1 MPPGRA
7 PEVQWPPRSP
17 RDALLSTPGGRS
29 RYQKMISE
37 TSPSSPSRNPQRA
50 VSPSPG
56 GDAMDI
62 DDDDDE
68 ETLQLKLQELQAK
81 LKLKKLQNAR
91 ARASGVAATQQMTQD
106 LRSGFLGEHRQ
117 SPAGPMV
124 FGGSIHPT
132 PQNEVLVPVSPIRR
146 RQEPPAQTSPR
157 RVQLG
162 IDKGLKARDV
172 SLKRAPVF
180 KRQKIGNE
188 MGQSDGYLRTS
199 RSSSVSGGSF
209 SMPARPLSFSER
221 MAGARS
227 QEVQNAERRQQVQIS
242 RSESFGIGREEMEK
256 FKSSA
261 IDIPDEPMKA
271 PSFSRDEVLS
281 KKWSASSGLK
291 RSNTTTGV
299 ISETRKDRR
308 LSHSQDMSS
317 NNSESEP
324 ASFEAFSGYHLSRRI
339 LPHTVLARHISGK
352 KVMSVKDLL
361 RNVKAPDF
369 SLPDV
374 EQDIVV
380 FGIVAKKSEP
390 RAHKAAPAKNG
401 LKPEDRGS
409 YMVINIVDL
418 DYEVDLFLFNSG
430 FARFWKITEGTVV
443 SILNP
448 NIMPPPPGRQ
458 DTGRFSLVINSDQD
472 TILEIGISRDLG
484 YCQTVKK
491 DGKPC
496 GAWVNKKRTH
506 FCEYHTNEAVQKSK
520 TSRIEMST
528 GSGFGSGEKKKLPR
542 YPPNASQTKQIP
554 GNYDWE
560 TKTRWFISR
569 SMSSAD
575 LIDGKDQAID
585 RKEKEAQ
592 LQRSL
597 AAKERERDMM
607 KKLGRIGG
615 GAGKEYMQLSA
626 KRTPGARVSPVSSSA
641 HTRTAPSA
649 SEQTQTALE
658 SLGLHNRDREIHLS
672 SIKRKR
678 PASSQAGSVGSSS
691 TSFGWGAGLKEKLA
705 RMKDGE
711 KLRNQAEGQSLVEK
725 QTRFVTEKGIRL
737 AGRESIG
744 NLSERQITLDDDDD
758 DDLIII
764 K

>member
-7 PEVQWPPRSP
+7 PEAQWPPRSP
-17 RDALLSTPGGRS
+17 RDALLSTPSGRS
-29 RYQKMISE
+29 RYQKMLSE
-37 TSPSSPSRNPQRA
+37 TSPSSPSRKLQRA

-56 GDAMDI
+56 DAMDL

-81 LKLKKLQNAR
+81 LKLKRLQNVK
-91 ARASGVAATQQMTQD
+91 ARASGLAATQQRTQE

-117 SPAGPMV
+117 SPTGTMV
-124 FGGSIHPT
+124 FGGSIQPT
-132 PQNEVLVPVSPIRR
+132 PQDEVLVPVSPIRR

-188 MGQSDGYLRTS
+188 TGQSDGYLRTS
-199 RSSSVSGGSF
+199 RSSYVSDGSI
-209 SMPARPLSFSER
+209 SIPARPLSFSER
-221 MAGARS
+221 LAGARS
-227 QEVQNAERRQQVQIS
+227 QEVQDAERRQQVQTS

-256 FKSSA
+256 YKSSA
-261 IDIPDEPMKA
+261 IDIPDVPMKA
-271 PSFSRDEVLS
+271 PSFSRDEVMS
-281 KKWSASSGLK
+281 KRWSTSGSLK

-299 ISETRKDRR
+299 ISETRKERR
-308 LSHSQDMSS
+308 LADSKDMSS

-361 RNVKAPDF
+361 RSVKAPDF

-409 YMVINIVDL
+409 YMVLNIVDL

-506 FCEYHTNEAVQKSK
+506 FCEFHTNEAVQKSK

-528 GSGFGSGEKKKLPR
+528 GSGFGSGEKKKFAR
-542 YPPNASQTKQIP
+542 YAPNASQTKQAP
-554 GNYDWE
+554 ANYDWE

-569 SMSSAD
+569 SMSSSD

-626 KRTPGARVSPVSSSA
+626 KRTPGARVSPASSA
-641 HTRTAPSA
+641 YMRTAPSA
-649 SEQTQTALE
+649 SEQTQSALE
-658 SLGLHNRDREIHLS
+658 SLGLQNKDREIHLS
-672 SIKRKR
+672 PIKRKR
-678 PASSQAGSVGSSS
+678 PISSQAGSVGSSS
-691 TSFGWGAGLKEKLA
+691 SSLGWGAGLKEKLA
-705 RMKDGE
+705 RMKEGE
-711 KLRNQAEGQSLVEK
+711 KLRNKAEGQNLVEK

-758 DDLIII
+758 DELIIV

>member
-1 MPPGRA
+1 M
-7 PEVQWPPRSP
+7 
-17 RDALLSTPGGRS
+17 LN
-29 RYQKMISE
+29 E
-37 TSPSSPSRNPQRA
+37 TSPSSPSRNRQRA
-50 VSPSPG
+50 ASPSPG

-209 SMPARPLSFSER
+209 SIPARPLSFSER

-227 QEVQNAERRQQVQIS
+227 QEVQNAERRQQVQTS
-242 RSESFGIGREEMEK
+242 RSESFGIGREEMERY
-256 FKSSA
+256 KSSA
-261 IDIPDEPMKA
+261 IDIPDEPIKA

-281 KKWSASSGLK
+281 KKWSTSGSLK

-299 ISETRKDRR
+299 ISETRKERR
-308 LSHSQDMSS
+308 LADSKNMSP
-317 NNSESEP
+317 NNSDEQ

-401 LKPEDRGS
+401 LKPEDRGATWLS
-409 YMVINIVDL
+409 TLSTLITKLICFFSTRALL
-418 DYEVDLFLFNSG
+418 DSG
-430 FARFWKITEGTVV
+430 R
-443 SILNP
+443 
-448 NIMPPPPGRQ
+448 
-458 DTGRFSLVINSDQD
+458 
-472 TILEIGISRDLG
+472 
-484 YCQTVKK
+484 
-491 DGKPC
+491 
-496 GAWVNKKRTH
+496 
-506 FCEYHTNEAVQKSK
+506 
-520 TSRIEMST
+520 
-528 GSGFGSGEKKKLPR
+528 
-542 YPPNASQTKQIP
+542 
-554 GNYDWE
+554 
-560 TKTRWFISR
+560 
-569 SMSSAD
+569 
-575 LIDGKDQAID
+575 
-585 RKEKEAQ
+585 
-592 LQRSL
+592 
-597 AAKERERDMM
+597 
-607 KKLGRIGG
+607 
-615 GAGKEYMQLSA
+615 
-626 KRTPGARVSPVSSSA
+626 
-641 HTRTAPSA
+641 
-649 SEQTQTALE
+649 
-658 SLGLHNRDREIHLS
+658 
-672 SIKRKR
+672 
-678 PASSQAGSVGSSS
+678 
-691 TSFGWGAGLKEKLA
+691 
-705 RMKDGE
+705 
-711 KLRNQAEGQSLVEK
+711 
-725 QTRFVTEKGIRL
+725 
-737 AGRESIG
+737 
-744 NLSERQITLDDDDD
+744 
-758 DDLIII
+758 
-764 K
+764 